1 MDTEFIAGQAL
12 AQLLSENNMAHFVKL
27 DNNNTVIQGL
37 CVHNNELLDNGV
49 ESEAKGIA
57 FLTDWSGGYTNWK
70 QTSYNATFRK
80 NYAGAGYTYD
90 ATRDAF
96 IPPKP
101 FASWLLNEESCQWI
115 APVAYPT
122 DGKMYRWDESTIA
135 WVES

>member
-1 MDTEFIAGQAL
+1 
-12 AQLLSENNMAHFVKL
+12 MAHFVKL